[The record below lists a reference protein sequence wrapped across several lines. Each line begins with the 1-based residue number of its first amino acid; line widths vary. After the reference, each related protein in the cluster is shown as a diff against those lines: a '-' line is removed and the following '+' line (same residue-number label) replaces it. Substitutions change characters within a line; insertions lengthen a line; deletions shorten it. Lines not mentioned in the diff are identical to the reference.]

1 MSKIALNILGLTKT
15 YGRSVKALKSIDLQV
30 PQGAFF
36 GLLGENGAGKTTTIG
51 IVTDL
56 VKKDSGIVEVFG
68 SNIDT
73 DLINAKKQVAVV
85 PQEFNF
91 NIFEKVEDILAYQA
105 GYYGIPK
112 AIAKKRIDKLLK
124 DLGLEE
130 KRHTISLKLSG
141 GMKRRLM
148 IARALILE
156 PKLLIL
162 DEPTAG
168 VDVLLR
174 QETWSYLKKLNK
186 QGITILLTTHYLEE
200 AEYLCDTIAVI
211 KKGEI
216 IISDKKDNL
225 LKSLSTQSYSL
236 EFKSKPKKL
245 DGYDTHIKQAH
256 MRVNLQK
263 HQSLSQLLKDLPKS
277 PELVDIKHSQ
287 NRLEQVYLDLL
298 KTKQDA

>member
-1 MSKIALNILGLTKT
+1 MSKIALNISGLTKT
-15 YGRSVKALKSIDLQV
+15 YGKSVKALKSIDLQI
-30 PQGAFF
+30 PQGSFF

-56 VKKDSGIVEVFG
+56 VKKDSGQVEVFG
-68 SNIDT
+68 YNIDS

-91 NIFEKVEDILAYQA
+91 NIFEKVEDILTYQA

-112 AIAKKRIDKLLK
+112 TIAKKRINQLLK
-124 DLGLEE
+124 DLGLED
-130 KRHTISLKLSG
+130 KRHTPSRMLSG

-174 QETWSYLKKLNK
+174 QETWEYLKKLNK

-200 AEYLCDTIAVI
+200 AEHLCDTIAVI

-216 IISDKKDNL
+216 IVSDKKDNL
-225 LKSLSTQSYSL
+225 LKNLSKQSYSL

-245 DGYDTHIKQAH
+245 NNYDCLVSANT
-256 MRVNLQK
+256 MSVNLQK
-263 HQSLSQLLKDLPKS
+263 DQSLSKLLADLTKI
-277 PELVDIKHSQ
+277 PEIVDIKHSQ

>member
-1 MSKIALNILGLTKT
+1 MSKIALNISGLSKT
-15 YGRSVKALKSIDLQV
+15 YGKSVKALKSIDLQI
-30 PQGAFF
+30 PQGSFF

-56 VKKDSGIVEVFG
+56 VKKDSGQVEVFG
-68 SNIDT
+68 YNIDT

-91 NIFEKVEDILAYQA
+91 NIFEKVEDILTYQA

-112 AIAKKRIDKLLK
+112 TIAKKRINQLLK
-124 DLGLEE
+124 DLGLED
-130 KRHTISLKLSG
+130 KRHTISMKLSG

-174 QETWSYLKKLNK
+174 QETWTYLKKLNK

-200 AEYLCDTIAVI
+200 AEHLCDTIAVI

-216 IISDKKDNL
+216 IVSDKKDNL
-225 LKSLSTQSYSL
+225 LKNLSKQSYSI
-236 EFKSKPKKL
+236 EFKSKPQKL
-245 DGYDTHIKQAH
+245 SGYDCQVSANT
-256 MRVNLQK
+256 MSVNLQK
-263 HQSLSQLLKDLPKS
+263 DQSLSKLLADLPKS
-277 PELVDIKHSQ
+277 PVFVDIKHSQ

>member
-1 MSKIALNILGLTKT
+1 MSKIALNIKGLTKT

-30 PQGAFF
+30 PKGSFF

-56 VKKDSGIVEVFG
+56 VKKDSGLVEVFG

-91 NIFEKVEDILAYQA
+91 NIFEKVEDILTYQA

-112 AIAKKRIDKLLK
+112 EIAKKRIDKLLK
-124 DLGLEE
+124 DLGLED

-174 QETWSYLKKLNK
+174 QETWSYLKKLNR

-225 LKSLSTQSYSL
+225 LKSLNTQSYSL
-236 EFKSKPKKL
+236 EFESKPKKL
-245 DGYDTHIKQAH
+245 EGYDSHIKQTH

-263 HQSLSQLLKDLPKS
+263 HQTLSQLLKDLPKS

>member
-1 MSKIALNILGLTKT
+1 MSKIALNISGLTKT
-15 YGRSVKALKSIDLQV
+15 YGKSVKALKSIDLQI
-30 PQGAFF
+30 PQGSFF
-36 GLLGENGAGKTTTIG
+36 GLLGENGAGKTTTID

-56 VKKDSGIVEVFG
+56 VKKDSGQVEVFG
-68 SNIDT
+68 HNIDS

-91 NIFEKVEDILAYQA
+91 NIFEKVEDILTYQA

-112 AIAKKRIDKLLK
+112 LVAKKRINQLLK
-124 DLGLEE
+124 DLGLED
-130 KRHTISLKLSG
+130 KRHTPSRMLSG

-174 QETWSYLKKLNK
+174 QETWTYLKKLNK

-200 AEYLCDTIAVI
+200 AEHLCDTIAVI

-216 IISDKKDNL
+216 IVSDKKDNL
-225 LKSLSTQSYSL
+225 LKNLSKQSYSL
-236 EFKSKPKKL
+236 EFKSNPQKL
-245 DGYDTHIKQAH
+245 AGYDCQVSANT
-256 MRVNLQK
+256 MSVNLQK
-263 HQSLSQLLKDLPKS
+263 DQSLSKLLADLPKI
-277 PELVDIKHSQ
+277 PEIVDIKHSQ

>member
-1 MSKIALNILGLTKT
+1 MNQFALEIKGLEKT
-15 YGRSVKALKSIDLQV
+15 YKGSVHALKSINLKI
-30 PQGAFF
+30 PKGSFF

-51 IVTDL
+51 IITDL
-56 VKKDSGIVEVFG
+56 VKKNSGTVKVFG
-68 SNIDT
+68 FDIDEN
-73 DLINAKKQVAVV
+73 LIDAKKQVAVV

-91 NIFEKVEDILAYQA
+91 NIFEKVEDILTYQA

-112 AIAKKRIDKLLK
+112 SEAKTRIDKLLK
-124 DLGLEE
+124 DLDLED
-130 KRHTISLKLSG
+130 KRKVPSRMLSG

-174 QETWSYLKKLNK
+174 QQTWDYLKKLN
-186 QGITILLTTHYLEE
+186 QSGITILLTTHYLEE
-200 AEYLCDTIAVI
+200 AEQLCDQIAVI

-216 IISDKKDNL
+216 VICDRKENL
-225 LKSLSTQSYSL
+225 LKSLTQKTYILDFDRKPQVINGYQCQVVENSL
-236 EFKSKPKKL
+236 EVTLTKGQKL
-245 DGYDTHIKQAH
+245 Q
-256 MRVNLQK
+256 
-263 HQSLSQLLKDLPKS
+263 QLLSDLNQSAELLDIRHKS
-277 PELVDIKHSQ
+277 

-298 KTKQDA
+298 NSN

>member
-1 MSKIALNILGLTKT
+1 MSKFALEIKGLEKTYKKGVRALN
-15 YGRSVKALKSIDLQV
+15 SIDLEI
-30 PQGAFF
+30 PKGAFF

-56 VKKDSGIVEVFG
+56 VKKDSGTVKVFG
-68 SNIDT
+68 FDIDKN
-73 DLINAKKQVAVV
+73 LIDAKRQVAVV

-91 NIFEKVEDILAYQA
+91 NIFEKVEDILTYQA

-112 AIAKKRIDKLLK
+112 QIAKKRIDKLLI
-124 DLGLEE
+124 DLDLDS
-130 KRHTISLKLSG
+130 KRHTPSRMLSG

-174 QETWSYLKKLNK
+174 QQTWEYLSKLNK

-200 AEYLCDTIAVI
+200 AEFLCDHIAVI

-216 IISDKKDNL
+216 IACDKKQNL
-225 LKSLSTQSYSL
+225 LNNLHKQTYVIEFDKKPMSIEGYQMKVESKTMEVTLSKTQNL
-236 EFKSKPKKL
+236 NDLLCTL
-245 DGYDTHIKQAH
+245 DNKNKII
-256 MRVNLQK
+256 
-263 HQSLSQLLKDLPKS
+263 
-277 PELVDIKHSQ
+277 DIRHKQ
-287 NRLEQVYLDLL
+287 NRLEQIYLDLL
-298 KTKQDA
+298 NNCTNE

>member
-1 MSKIALNILGLTKT
+1 MNQFALEIKGLEKT
-15 YGRSVKALKSIDLQV
+15 YKGSVHALKSINLEI
-30 PQGAFF
+30 PKGSFF

-51 IVTDL
+51 IITDL
-56 VKKDSGIVEVFG
+56 VKKNSGTVKVFG
-68 SNIDT
+68 FDIDEN
-73 DLINAKKQVAVV
+73 LIDAKKQVAVV

-91 NIFEKVEDILAYQA
+91 NIFEKVEDILTYQA

-112 AIAKKRIDKLLK
+112 SEAKTRIDKLLK
-124 DLGLEE
+124 ELDLED
-130 KRHTISLKLSG
+130 KRKVPSRMLSG

-174 QETWSYLKKLNK
+174 QQTWDYLKKLN
-186 QGITILLTTHYLEE
+186 QSGITILLTTHYLEE
-200 AEYLCDTIAVI
+200 AEQLCDQIAVI

-216 IISDKKDNL
+216 VICDRKENL
-225 LKSLSTQSYSL
+225 LKSLTKKTYILDFDRKPQAINGYQCQIVENSL
-236 EFKSKPKKL
+236 EVTLTKGQKL
-245 DGYDTHIKQAH
+245 Q
-256 MRVNLQK
+256 
-263 HQSLSQLLKDLPKS
+263 QLLSDLNQSAELLDIRHKS
-277 PELVDIKHSQ
+277 

-298 KTKQDA
+298 NSN